1 MKVKTFGEC
10 KIIPKNIPVSTIK
23 NRTFK
28 AGETNEEN
36 LLVRDE
42 LRGICTYG
50 TGYCFT
56 KPQLEMIVTALKQ
69 KLSKIELDTLKI
81 IKDDFCYSITVKI
94 HKQKKQEK
102 ISLVSA

>member
-1 MKVKTFGEC
+1 MLKMTEK
-10 KIIPKNIPVSTIK
+10 KIITKEISVKTIK